1 MKYPL
6 SINWVVDADA
16 QGRLLRSKVNTV
28 MAEANLGD
36 YDEFGFP
43 NSFSGKLVGLT
54 LGQILHFKSAPGVE
68 IGFRGAPYRFEELGM
83 DGAFRLH
90 KGRR

>member
-1 MKYPL
+1 MEYPL

-36 YDEFGFP
+36 YAEFGFP
-43 NSFSGKLVGLT
+43 ESFSGKLIGLT
-54 LGQILHFKSAPGVE
+54 LEQILHFKSAPGVE
-68 IGFRGAPYRFEELGM
+68 IGFRGAPYRFEELEM
-83 DGAFRLH
+83 DGALLLR